1 MEMSVHTV
9 MSQVMLG
16 LNNGVFYAILSLGLS
31 VIFGLLNIVN
41 FVHGALYMLGAYVAL
56 LGYTMLGPLLGM
68 PDYHMNYW
76 TALIVAPLVVGVMGI
91 GIERTMLR
99 RLQKFDHLYGLLLTF
114 GLALIIQGVFTNY
127 FNVSGDAYDAK
138 PEVLNGV
145 VNLGFMMF
153 PKYRLWVIGISLLV
167 CFGTWYVIERT
178 KLGSYLRAGTENPEM
193 VKAFGI
199 NVPLMIT
206 LTYGYGA
213 ALAAFAGVLAA
224 PIYSV
229 SPVMGSE
236 MIITVFAVVVIG
248 GMGSIMGSI
257 LTGLALGMV
266 EGFTKVV
273 YAPASGTVIFLIMVI
288 VLLIKPTG
296 LFGKES

>member
-1 MEMSVHTV
+1 MEITFQTV

-16 LNNGVFYAILSLGLS
+16 LNNGVFYAILSLGLA

-41 FVHGALYMLGAYVAL
+41 FAHGALYMLGAYVAL
-56 LGYTMLGPLLGM
+56 LGYTSLGTLIGM
-68 PDYHMNYW
+68 PDFHLNYW
-76 TALIVAPLVVGVMGI
+76 AALIVAPLVVGAVGI
-91 GIERTMLR
+91 VIEKTMLS
-99 RLQKFDHLYGLLLTF
+99 RLYKFDHLYGLLLTF
-114 GLALIIQGVFTNY
+114 GLALIIQGVFTNF
-127 FNVSGDAYDAK
+127 FNVSGDPYEAK
-138 PEVLNGV
+138 PEILNGA

-153 PKYRLWVIGISLLV
+153 PKYRLWVIAISLLV

-178 KLGSYLRAGTENPEM
+178 KLGSFLRAGTENPEL
-193 VKAFGI
+193 VKAFGV

-206 LTYGYGA
+206 LTYGYGV
-213 ALAAFAGVLAA
+213 ALSAFAGVLAA

-236 MIITVFAVVVIG
+236 MIIIVFAVVVIG

-257 LTGLALGMV
+257 VTGLLLGMV

-273 YAPASGTVIFLIMVI
+273 YAPASSTVIFLIMVV
-288 VLLIKPTG
+288 VLLVKPAG
-296 LFGKES
+296 LFGRES

>member
-1 MEMSVHTV
+1 MEMSFQAV

-16 LNNGVFYAILSLGLS
+16 LNNGVFYAMLSLGLS

-76 TALIVAPLVVGVMGI
+76 VALIAAPLVVGALGI
-91 GIERTMLR
+91 GVERTMLR
-99 RLQKFDHLYGLLLTF
+99 RLQKVDHLYGLLLTF

-127 FNVSGDAYDAK
+127 FNVSGDAYDGK

-153 PKYRLWVIGISLLV
+153 PKYRLWVIGISLFV
-167 CFGTWYVIERT
+167 CFGTWFVVERT
-178 KLGSYLRAGTENPEM
+178 KLGSYLRAGTENPDM

-199 NVPLMIT
+199 NVPLMVS

-257 LTGLALGMV
+257 ITGLLLGMV

-273 YAPASGTVIFLIMVI
+273 YAPASSTVIFLIMVI
-288 VLLIKPTG
+288 VLLVKPAG
-296 LFGKES
+296 LFGKEA

>member
-1 MEMSVHTV
+1 MELSFQTV

-16 LNNGVFYAILSLGLS
+16 LNNGVFYAILSLGLA

-56 LGYTMLGPLLGM
+56 LGYTMLGPLIGK
-68 PDYHMNYW
+68 PDFHLNYW
-76 TALIVAPLVVGVMGI
+76 AALIVAPLVVGLLGI
-91 GIERTMLR
+91 GVERAMLR
-99 RLQKFDHLYGLLLTF
+99 RLRKFDHLYGLLLTF

-138 PEVLNGV
+138 PEALEGA
-145 VNLGFMMF
+145 VNLGFMLF
-153 PKYRLWVIGISLLV
+153 PKYRLWVIVISLLI
-167 CFGTWYVIERT
+167 CFGTWFVIERT
-178 KLGSYLRAGTENPEM
+178 KLGSYLRAGTENPEL
-193 VKAFGI
+193 VKAFGV

-206 LTYGYGA
+206 LTYGYGV

-257 LTGLALGMV
+257 ITGLLLGMV

-273 YAPASGTVIFLIMVI
+273 YAPASSTVIFLIMVI
-288 VLLIKPTG
+288 VLLVKPTG
-296 LFGKES
+296 LFGRES

>member
-1 MEMSVHTV
+1 MV

-16 LNNGVFYAILSLGLS
+16 LNNGVFYAILSLGLA

-41 FVHGALYMLGAYVAL
+41 FAHGALYMLGAYVAL
-56 LGYTMLGPLLGM
+56 LGFTSLGPLLGM
-68 PDYHMNYW
+68 PDFHLNYW
-76 TALIVAPLVVGVMGI
+76 AALIVSPLVVGAFGI
-91 GIERTMLR
+91 VVERTMLR
-99 RLQKFDHLYGLLLTF
+99 RLYKFDHLYGLLLTF
-114 GLALIIQGVFTNY
+114 GLALIIQGVFTNF
-127 FNVSGDAYDAK
+127 FNVSGDPYEAK
-138 PEVLNGV
+138 PEILNGV

-153 PKYRLWVIGISLLV
+153 PKYRLWVIVVSLLV

-193 VKAFGI
+193 VKAFGV

-206 LTYGYGA
+206 LTYGYGV

-257 LTGLALGMV
+257 VTGLLLGMV

-273 YAPASGTVIFLIMVI
+273 YAPASSTVIFLIMVI
-288 VLLIKPTG
+288 VLLVKPAG

>member
-1 MEMSVHTV
+1 MELSFQTV

-16 LNNGVFYAILSLGLS
+16 LNNGVFYAILSLGLA

-41 FVHGALYMLGAYVAL
+41 FAHGALYMLGAYVAL
-56 LGYTMLGPLLGM
+56 LGFTSLGPLIGI
-68 PDYHMNYW
+68 PDFHLNYW
-76 TALIVAPLVVGVMGI
+76 AALIVAPLVVGAVGI
-91 GIERTMLR
+91 VIEKTMLS
-99 RLQKFDHLYGLLLTF
+99 RLYKFDHLYGLLLTF
-114 GLALIIQGVFTNY
+114 GLALIIQGVFTNF
-127 FNVSGDAYDAK
+127 FNVSGDPYEAK
-138 PEVLNGV
+138 PEILNGA

-153 PKYRLWVIGISLLV
+153 PKYRLWVICISLVV
-167 CFGTWYVIERT
+167 CFATWFVIERT
-178 KLGSYLRAGTENPEM
+178 KLGSFLRAGTENPEL
-193 VKAFGI
+193 VKAFGV

-206 LTYGYGA
+206 LTYGYGV

-257 LTGLALGMV
+257 VTGLLLGMV

-273 YAPASGTVIFLIMVI
+273 YAPASSTVIFLIMVI
-288 VLLIKPTG
+288 VLLVKPAG
-296 LFGKES
+296 LFGRES

>member
-1 MEMSVHTV
+1 MEISFQTV

-16 LNNGVFYAILSLGLS
+16 LNNGVFYAVLSLGLA

-41 FVHGALYMLGAYVAL
+41 FAHGALYMLGAYVAL
-56 LGYTMLGPLLGM
+56 LGYTSLGTLIGM
-68 PDYHMNYW
+68 PDFHLNYW
-76 TALIVAPLVVGVMGI
+76 AALIVAPLVVGAVGI
-91 GIERTMLR
+91 VIEKTMLS
-99 RLQKFDHLYGLLLTF
+99 RLYKFDHLYGLLLTF
-114 GLALIIQGVFTNY
+114 GLALIIQGVFTNF
-127 FNVSGDAYDAK
+127 FNVSGDPYEAK
-138 PEVLNGV
+138 PEILNGA

-153 PKYRLWVIGISLLV
+153 PKYRLWVIVISLLV

-178 KLGSYLRAGTENPEM
+178 KLGSFLRAGTENPEL
-193 VKAFGI
+193 VKAFGV

-206 LTYGYGA
+206 LTYGYGV
-213 ALAAFAGVLAA
+213 ALSAFAGVLAA

-236 MIITVFAVVVIG
+236 MIIIVFAVVVIG

-257 LTGLALGMV
+257 VTGLLLGMV

-273 YAPASGTVIFLIMVI
+273 YAPASSTVIFLIMVV
-288 VLLIKPTG
+288 VLLVKPAG
-296 LFGKES
+296 LFGRES

>member
-1 MEMSVHTV
+1 MDITFQMV

-16 LNNGVFYAILSLGLS
+16 LNNGVFYAILSLGLA

-41 FVHGALYMLGAYVAL
+41 FAHGALYMLGAYVAL
-56 LGYTMLGPLLGM
+56 LGFTSLGPLIGM
-68 PDYHMNYW
+68 PDFHLNYW
-76 TALIVAPLVVGVMGI
+76 AALIVAPLVVGALGI
-91 GIERTMLR
+91 VIERTMLR
-99 RLQKFDHLYGLLLTF
+99 RLYRFDHLYGLLLTF
-114 GLALIIQGVFTNY
+114 GLALIIQGIFTNF
-127 FNVSGDAYDAK
+127 FNVSGDPYDAK
-138 PEVLNGV
+138 PEILNGV

-153 PKYRLWVIGISLLV
+153 PKYRLWVIGVSLLV

-178 KLGSYLRAGTENPEM
+178 KLGSYLRAGTENPEL
-193 VKAFGI
+193 VKAFGV

-206 LTYGYGA
+206 LTYGYGV

-257 LTGLALGMV
+257 VTGLLLGMV

-273 YAPASGTVIFLIMVI
+273 YAPASSTVIFLIMVL
-288 VLLIKPTG
+288 VLLVKPAG

>member
-1 MEMSVHTV
+1 MEISFQTV

-16 LNNGVFYAILSLGLS
+16 LNNGVFYAILSLGLA

-41 FVHGALYMLGAYVAL
+41 FAHGAFYMLGAYVAL
-56 LGYTMLGPLLGM
+56 LGYTSLGPLIGM
-68 PDYHMNYW
+68 PDFHLNYW
-76 TALIVAPLVVGVMGI
+76 AALIVAPLVVGALGI
-91 GIERTMLR
+91 VIERTMLR
-99 RLQKFDHLYGLLLTF
+99 RLYKFDHLYGLLLTF
-114 GLALIIQGVFTNY
+114 GLALIIQGLFTNF
-127 FNVSGDAYDAK
+127 FNVSGDPYDAK
-138 PEVLNGV
+138 PEILNGA

-153 PKYRLWVIGISLLV
+153 PKYRLWAICVSLLV

-178 KLGSYLRAGTENPEM
+178 KLGSYLRAGTENPEL

-199 NVPLMIT
+199 NVPLMVT
-206 LTYGYGA
+206 LTYGYGV

-257 LTGLALGMV
+257 VTGLLLGMV

-273 YAPASGTVIFLIMVI
+273 YAPASSTVIFLIMVI
-288 VLLIKPTG
+288 VLLVKPTG
-296 LFGKES
+296 LFGRES

>member
-1 MEMSVHTV
+1 MELSFHTV

-16 LNNGVFYAILSLGLS
+16 LNNGVFYAILSLGLA

-56 LGYTMLGPLLGM
+56 LGYTMLGPLVGK
-68 PDYHMNYW
+68 PDFHLNYW
-76 TALIVAPLVVGVMGI
+76 AALIVAPLVVGLLGI
-91 GIERTMLR
+91 GVERTMLR
-99 RLQKFDHLYGLLLTF
+99 RLRKFDHLYGLLLTF

-138 PEVLNGV
+138 PEALEGA

-153 PKYRLWVIGISLLV
+153 PKYRLWVILISLLV

-178 KLGSYLRAGTENPEM
+178 KLGSYLRAGTENPEL

-257 LTGLALGMV
+257 ITGLLLGMV

-273 YAPASGTVIFLIMVI
+273 YAPASSTVIFLIMVV
-288 VLLIKPTG
+288 VLLVKPTG
-296 LFGKES
+296 LFGREA

>member
-1 MEMSVHTV
+1 MEISFQTV
-9 MSQVMLG
+9 MSQLMLG
-16 LNNGVFYAILSLGLS
+16 LNNGVFYAILSLGLA

-41 FVHGALYMLGAYVAL
+41 FAHGALYMLGAYVAL
-56 LGYTMLGPLLGM
+56 LGFTSLGPLIGM
-68 PDYHMNYW
+68 PDFHLNYW
-76 TALIVAPLVVGVMGI
+76 AALIVAPLVVGALGI
-91 GIERTMLR
+91 VIEKTMLR
-99 RLQKFDHLYGLLLTF
+99 RLYKFDHLYGLLLTF
-114 GLALIIQGVFTNY
+114 GLALIIQGIFTNF
-127 FNVSGDAYDAK
+127 FNVSGDPYEAK
-138 PEVLNGV
+138 PEILSGV

-153 PKYRLWVIGISLLV
+153 PKYRLWVIVISLLV

-178 KLGSYLRAGTENPEM
+178 KLGSYLRAGTENPEL
-193 VKAFGI
+193 VKAFGV

-206 LTYGYGA
+206 LTYGYGV

-248 GMGSIMGSI
+248 GLGSI
-257 LTGLALGMV
+257 LGSIVTGLLLGMV

-273 YAPASGTVIFLIMVI
+273 YAPASSTVIFLIMVV
-288 VLLIKPTG
+288 VLLVKPAG
-296 LFGKES
+296 LFGKEQ